1 MQLDRVRRDPGLAV
15 VEVEEGDPR
24 NASAEPDM
32 APGQAHLATP
42 QRGCVPVAR
51 RLAGPPTW
59 MPRGSIAGLT
69 SQERFSRGRDGPV
82 TRDCERFIPCG

>member
-51 RLAGPPTW
+51 RTGRAAYLDAAWQHRRAHEPGE
-59 MPRGSIAGLT
+59 IL
-69 SQERFSRGRDGPV
+69 SRS
-82 TRDCERFIPCG
+82 